1 MSITMKT
8 FNKNAIE
15 LLQEVTKKRK
25 WHNGLIEQR
34 KAAITKTNLH
44 RGKLSYEKACEIL
57 NLLGYSKTKEEEW
70 GKKNT
75 D

>member
-1 MSITMKT
+1 MKT

-57 NLLGYSKTKEEEW
+57 TLLGYAKTHEEVW
-70 GKKNT
+70 QKNDT
-75 D
+75 NY